1 MLHMVQKIF
10 TYKDI
15 ETLKPFLDS
24 FGKIMPAAATKLKA
38 KEQRKLAKEVK
49 RARHLAILPFTS
61 K

>member
-1 MLHMVQKIF
+1 MVQKKF
-10 TYKDI
+10 TFKDL

-24 FGKIMPAAATKLKA
+24 VGKILPAVATKLKA

-49 RARHLAILPFTS
+49 RARHLALLPFTN